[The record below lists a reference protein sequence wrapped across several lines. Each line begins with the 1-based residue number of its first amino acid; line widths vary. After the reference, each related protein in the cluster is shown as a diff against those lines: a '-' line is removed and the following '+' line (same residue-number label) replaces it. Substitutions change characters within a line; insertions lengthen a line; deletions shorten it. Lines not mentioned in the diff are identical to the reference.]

1 MNGDEVTRESNHQRG
16 SSLVE
21 VLVSMVILLFVMLGT
36 LQLFTMA
43 LVVDRV
49 ADAQAEMTRKAHAV
63 VEVIRIV
70 NSTQQSGTS
79 GVLPLNEGTRSLPNE
94 AFEDG
99 YDFWGPSGYGII
111 EENARYEIAYEVADN
126 GPDWI
131 VTVFAKPVTDPGKT
145 GYVGVNPSKKGVRYA
160 AYVPK

>member
-1 MNGDEVTRESNHQRG
+1 MIREPDRERG

-49 ADAQAEMTRKAHAV
+49 SDAQAEMTRKAHAV
-63 VEVIRIV
+63 VEIIRIV

-79 GVLPLNEGTRSLPNE
+79 GVLPLNEGTRSLPTTT
-94 AFEDG
+94 FEDG
-99 YDFWGPSGYGII
+99 YDFWGPSGYGIM
-111 EENARYEIAYEVADN
+111 EQDARYEISYEVEDG

-131 VTVFAKPVTDPGKT
+131 VTVFARPVTEAGKT
-145 GYVGVNPSKKGVRYA
+145 GYVGIDPSKKGVRYA

>member
-1 MNGDEVTRESNHQRG
+1 MIHEPDRQRG

-36 LQLFTMA
+36 LQMFTMA

-49 ADAQAEMTRKAHAV
+49 ADAQAEMTRKARTV
-63 VEVIRIV
+63 VEIIRIV

-79 GVLPLNEGTRSLPNE
+79 GVLPLSEGARSLPIE
-94 AFEDG
+94 VYEDG
-99 YDFWGPSGYGII
+99 FDFWGPSGYGVI
-111 EENARYEIAYEVADN
+111 EENARYEISYEVAD
-126 GPDWI
+126 GGADWI
-131 VTVFAKPVTDPGKT
+131 VTVFARPVTDPDKV
-145 GYVGVNPSKKGVRYA
+145 GYVGVEAEKRGVRYA